1 MAKSYLSDY
10 SPTPASNTDIDGVD
24 STGATGRV
32 KDGDNYTRS
41 VMSHLAKFYD
51 DLGAVNTVGGTAT
64 AITVTAAEGWT
75 AYGSSANQ
83 IDTGTILAIKTG
95 WAAAGATTI
104 NVNSLGAKAVRRQGD
119 SAIVAGD
126 WLANSVTL
134 LRYDTAYNGSAG
146 AWVLLNAGYGRE
158 RLTANR
164 TYYVRTDGSDSN
176 DGLANT
182 SGGAFLTIQK
192 AIDVISATI
201 DLAGFDVTVSVG
213 AGSFAAITLKTV
225 VGHGTPS
232 IVGAGGSGVTFISVS
247 SGSCVTAIDV
257 DRAWRVGGFGF
268 TNSGSGSAQVFVRN
282 GKLTL
287 GNNNYAFGNAGAHI
301 RATQN
306 GIVTI
311 DSGYTIN
318 GNADSH
324 WMADL
329 GGTIVCEAQTITIS
343 STPAFASGF
352 AFCLSGGKLGVGVNT
367 FTGSGATGKR
377 YDVSL
382 NGVIRTYGSGAS
394 YLPGNSAGVTA
405 TGGQYV

>member
-104 NVNSLGAKAVRRQGD
+104 SVNSLGAKAVRRQGD

-158 RLTANR
+158 RLTTNR
-164 TYYVRTDGSDSN
+164 TYYVRADGNDSN
-176 DGLANT
+176 DGLADT
-182 SGGAFLTIQK
+182 SGGAFLTVQK
-192 AIDVISATI
+192 AIDVVADTL
-201 DLAGFDVTVSVG
+201 DLAGYNVTISC
-213 AGSFAAITLKTV
+213 GSGTFAAISLRTL
-225 VGHGTPS
+225 VGRGRATIS
-232 IVGAGGSGVTFISVS
+232 GNSSAINVASGDNVSASNVLGDWKITGFSFQNTGSG
-247 SGSCVTAIDV
+247 
-257 DRAWRVGGFGF
+257 
-268 TNSGSGSAQVFVRN
+268 NQVVARN
-282 GKLTL
+282 ATIAL
-287 GNNNYAFGNAGAHI
+287 GNNTYNYGNTGVHI
-301 RATQN
+301 TAADGGVIT
-306 GIVTI
+306 VE
-311 DSGYTIN
+311 DGYTLA
-318 GNADSH
+318 GNCAAH
-324 WMADL
+324 WQVL
-329 GGTIVCEAQTITIS
+329 NGGTLRCEGITITN
-343 STPAFASGF
+343 TSGLIFTTAF
-352 AFCLSGGKLGVGVNT
+352 AFCASGGNMLVGANT
-367 FTGSGATGKR
+367 FATTTATAVR
-377 YDVSL
+377 FQVVQ
-382 NGVIRTYGSGAS
+382 NGVIRTYGAGAS